1 MARWLKQSTSADV
14 PIGPFVDATDGV
26 TAETALTITQPD
38 IRLKKNAGAWA
49 QKAAAQTL
57 THEENG
63 NYEVTLDATDTDTVG
78 LLRLHVAESGALP
91 VWEDFLVVPGIVYD
105 SFFPAAAGNPLPL
118 FGILDWGTAQASA
131 AGTLVHRAG
140 LSLADD
146 IPNGATEFVYGATGA
161 GQARSVHDFVGA
173 TDTAS
178 ISPNWTTTPDGTSLY
193 ATFATPL
200 GSTSTPLPANVTQWL
215 GTAAATP
222 TVGGVPE
229 VDATH
234 YLGSAAPAL
243 VGGRF
248 DASVGAMAANTMT
261 AAAAAADLTTEL
273 QSGLATAAALDTI
286 DNFLD
291 TEVAAILALLD
302 DPRTEPGQ
310 GAPPVNPDLATKIDY
325 LYKAWR
331 NKSTQT
337 SSQYSLYADDTTTID
352 QKSTVSSDGTT
363 LTRGEVATG
372 P

>member
-78 LLRLHVAESGALP
+78 LLRVHVAESGALP

-105 SFFPAAAGNPLPL
+105 SLFPAAAGNPLPL

-146 IPNGATEFVYGATGA
+146 IPNGATEFVYSGTGA
-161 GQARSVHDFVGA
+161 GQPRAVHDFVGA
-173 TDTAS
+173 TDTTS
-178 ISPNWTTTPDGTSLY
+178 ISPNWTTTPDTTSLY
-193 ATFATPL
+193 VTYATPP

-222 TVGGVPE
+222 TVAGVPE

-248 DASVGAMAANTMT
+248 DASVGAMAANTLTATAINADAIT
-261 AAAAAADLTTEL
+261 AAKVAADVGTEIAAAVGTRSIPDSYAADGA
-273 QSGLATAAALDTI
+273 QPTI
-286 DNFLD
+286 DQ
-291 TEVAAILALLD
+291 AILATLQCL
-302 DPRTEPGQ
+302 TEAVVS
-310 GAPPVNPDLATKIDY
+310 GA
-325 LYKAWR
+325 
-331 NKSTQT
+331 
-337 SSQYSLYADDTTTID
+337 TILI
-352 QKSTVSSDGTT
+352 KKPDGTT
-363 LTRGEVATG
+363 TAMTITCSPSVAAATSRTRSA
-372 P
+372 